1 MHDKLPRFLEL
12 LVRWGVLQ
20 VPEAELGD
28 VLEDY
33 SRGRST
39 WWLWTQIFSLARR
52 ATMLSNLRSD
62 LRYGIRCL
70 SQNPGFTLAA
80 VLTIALGIGINTGIF
95 SLVNSL
101 ALRPLRVPDAED
113 LVTIYQQYR
122 GVQKR
127 MVNGARSMF
136 STPEYRNYRDRTQSL
151 SGVMAFAVSSNV
163 TLGGDYPQDVEGILV
178 SCNYFDVLQ
187 VKPRLGLGFTGA
199 NCDAPGAGPTVV
211 LSHDLWTSALGAD
224 PGIVGRDVVLNRQ
237 SFAVVGVAPE
247 NFHGTEALKASFFV
261 PLSMQPVLLPGRDNN
276 AEVQLSWLHLVGRMK
291 DGVGIDQVR
300 ADLSLVANGID
311 QQQPGRTTN
320 LIINRAS
327 GFALPEGRN
336 TILTVATVI
345 MTAFGLVLL
354 IACANVANLLLA
366 RSAGRSREIAVRLS
380 LGATRGRLIQQ
391 LLTESVLI
399 AIFGGL
405 LGSALAMW
413 SFRGLVALVLSALPA
428 QLPPIAID
436 ANPDLRVLWFAFALT
451 FATGLLFGLAPALQ
465 ATRTDLQSSLK
476 TDSAGAG
483 RQTTGWLR
491 ASLVGIQVAVCVLLT
506 ISAGLLLRGL
516 YAAQTVDPGFD
527 YRDVTV
533 VSFDPR
539 RAGYDDAKAAA
550 FQGQFI
556 ERIQA
561 LSEARG
567 VARAG
572 RTPLSPGRTG
582 TMVHLAGQE
591 QRHEMDFNSVSPEYF
606 SIIRLPIVRGRN
618 FSDADVQGTSRTVIV
633 TETTAARY
641 WPGQDPV
648 GQTLYMGVGGG
659 ADWLPL
665 EVIGVA
671 KDAQITQI
679 AETPSSYMYL
689 PATPPTQRGRQQLLV
704 RSRMDFAS
712 TASAVRAFARDLDPG
727 LVVRVNR
734 LEENLDYWR
743 TVSRFA
749 TSLSAS
755 LGALAL
761 LIASIGVYGV
771 VSYVVSRRQREV
783 GIRMVLG
790 ATALEVQRL
799 ILTQTLRPVVFGML
813 AGMAAAA
820 AVSRILESVLFG
832 ISAFDPIAFL
842 VAPSFVL
849 LIAAAASVIP
859 AHRTMRVDPMSTLR
873 HE

>member
-20 VPEAELGD
+20 VSEAELGD
-28 VLEDY
+28 ILEDY

-39 WWLWTQIFSLARR
+39 WWLWTQTFSLARR
-52 ATMLSNLRSD
+52 ATMFSSLRSD

-70 SQNPGFTLAA
+70 GQNPAFTLAA

-101 ALRPLRVPDAED
+101 ALRPLRVPDADD
-113 LVTIYQQYR
+113 LVSIYQQYR

-127 MVNGARSMF
+127 SVSGARSMF
-136 STPEYRNYRDRTQSL
+136 STPEYRNYRDRTQTL

-178 SCNYFDVLQ
+178 SCNYFEVLQ

-199 NCDAPGAGPTVV
+199 NCGTPEAGPVVV

-224 PGIVGRDVVLNRQ
+224 PDVIGRNVVLNRQ

-261 PLSMQPVLLPGRDNN
+261 PLSIQPVLVAGRDNN
-276 AEVQLSWLHLVGRMK
+276 AEEHLSWLHLVGRMK
-291 DGVGIDQVR
+291 DGIGIDQVR
-300 ADLSLVANGID
+300 ADLSLIANQID
-311 QQQPGRTTN
+311 QQQPGRTTR
-320 LIINRAS
+320 LIISRAS
-327 GFALPEGRN
+327 GFSLPEGRN
-336 TILTVATVI
+336 TILTIATVI

-399 AIFGGL
+399 AIVGGL
-405 LGSALAMW
+405 FGSALAMW

-436 ANPDLRVLWFAFALT
+436 ANPDFRVFWFALALT
-451 FATGLLFGLAPALQ
+451 LATGLFFGLAPALQ

-476 TDSAGAG
+476 QDSAGSG
-483 RQTTGWLR
+483 RRTTGWLR
-491 ASLVGIQVAVCVLLT
+491 AGLVGIQVAVCVMLT
-506 ISAGLLLRGL
+506 ISAGLLVRGL

-550 FQGQFI
+550 FQRQFI
-556 ERIQA
+556 ERIQG
-561 LSEARG
+561 LSETRA

-572 RTPLSPGRTG
+572 QTPLATGRFG
-582 TMVHLAGQE
+582 TVVRLPDQE
-591 QRHEMDFNSVSPEYF
+591 QSHEIAFNSVSPEYF

-618 FSDADVQGTSRTVIV
+618 FTDADMQETSRTVVV
-633 TETTAARY
+633 TEATAARY
-641 WPGQDPV
+641 WPGQEPI
-648 GQTLYMGVGGG
+648 GQTLKMGIGGG
-659 ADWLPL
+659 DWLPL

-671 KDAQITQI
+671 KDAQISRI

-689 PATPPTQRGRQQLLV
+689 PAASRTQRGRQQLLV
-704 RSRMDFAS
+704 RSRMDFSS

-727 LVVRVNR
+727 IVVRVSR

-743 TVSRFA
+743 TISRFA
-749 TSLSAS
+749 TSLAAS
-755 LGALAL
+755 LGGLAL

-771 VSYVVSRRQREV
+771 VSYVVSRRTREA

-790 ATALEVQRL
+790 ATTLEVQRM
-799 ILTQTLRPVVFGML
+799 IVGQTLRPVVIGLF

-820 AVSRILESVLFG
+820 AVSRILEAVLFG
-832 ISAFDPIAFL
+832 ISAFDPIAFV
-842 VAPSFVL
+842 VAPLFVL
-849 LIAAAASVIP
+849 VIAGAASVIP
-859 AHRTMRVDPMSTLR
+859 ARRSMRADPMSALR
-873 HE
+873 YE